1 MKVRRNTLLLIAALV
16 WSAAGFNILRIGLL
30 AYPPYRTVV
39 NYLLSALVFTVFQVF
54 IFGQLVNKHTARIS
68 AYEEELHFFLKF
80 FDVKS
85 FIIMAVMM
93 TGGIWLRSSGVAPDR
108 FIAFFYT
115 GRRLPPAGGT
125 AVRLQL
131 RQGPR
136 RQGQGVI
143 SEIRSVQSSFEMMVS
158 KLLF

>member
-30 AYPPYRTVV
+30 AYPPYRTDV
-39 NYLLSALVFTVFQVF
+39 NYLLSAQVITDFQVF

-85 FIIMAVMM
+85 FIMMAVMM
-93 TGGIWLRSSGVAPDR
+93 TGGIWLRSSSVDPDW
-108 FIAFFYT
+108 FISFFYT
-115 GRRLPPAGGT
+115 GLGASLLLAG
-125 AVRLQL
+125 
-131 RQGPR
+131 
-136 RQGQGVI
+136 
-143 SEIRSVQSSFEMMVS
+143 
-158 KLLF
+158 LLFACNFATAALAAKGKA